1 MSFVAVMLR
10 CKVHGMMQR
19 TQALSPEPVRAA
31 IAGAVA
37 MAVAMGLG
45 RFFYTPVLPGMMAG
59 LGLNAADAGIIAAA
73 NFAGYLLGAVLA
85 AYGWAAGFERRLA
98 VGALTAT
105 VLLLLAMGLLSGV
118 AAMSV
123 VRFLAGLASAFA
135 MIFTS
140 GIVLSIGLL
149 HRDPRV
155 QMVHF
160 SGVGIGIAVSALLVY
175 LLSFL
180 SFAGLAG
187 WRVDWLAGALVGA
200 VGLVLVAR
208 LLPRPEGG
216 ATSLREPAI
225 RWTRPLVA
233 LTLSYGL
240 FGIGYVVTAT
250 FIVAIA
256 REGAESPLLECLTWL
271 VTGAAAAVS
280 VIAWKPVE
288 RRFGVAM
295 AYLLALLVETVG
307 VAVTVTLPFPVSA
320 LIGGTLLGLTFIVVT
335 AYGLQL
341 GRILASESPRRVL
354 ALMTAAF
361 GLGQIVGPLG
371 AGFLAANT
379 GSYVLPSLAAAGI
392 LLLAAGTTVFG
403 GALSIKSR

>member
-1 MSFVAVMLR
+1 MLR
-10 CKVHGMMQR
+10 CDGLAMMHR
-19 TQALSPEPVRAA
+19 TPAPSHEPVRAA
-31 IAGAVA
+31 IAGALA

-98 VGALTAT
+98 LGALVST

-118 AAMSV
+118 AALSV

-140 GIVLSIGLL
+140 GIVLSIGLV

-155 QMVHF
+155 QMAHF
-160 SGVGIGIAVSALLVY
+160 SGVGGGIAVSAVLVY
-175 LLSFL
+175 LLSLVEF
-180 SFAGLAG
+180 SAMPT
-187 WRVDWLAGALVGA
+187 WRVDWFAGALLGA
-200 VGLVLVAR
+200 AGLVAVAI

-216 ATSLREPAI
+216 ASALREPPIA
-225 RWTRPLVA
+225 WTRPLVA
-233 LTLSYGL
+233 LTASYGL

-271 VTGAAAAVS
+271 VTGAAAALS
-280 VIAWKPVE
+280 LLAWKPLE
-288 RRFGVAM
+288 RWFGVAM
-295 AYLLALLVETVG
+295 AYLLAILVETVG
-307 VAVTVTLPFPVSA
+307 VAATVTLPFPWSA
-320 LIGGTLLGLTFIVVT
+320 LVGGALLGITFIVVT

-341 GRILASESPRRVL
+341 GRVLASQSPRRVL

-361 GLGQIVGPLG
+361 GVGQILGPLG
-371 AGFLAANT
+371 AGFLAART
-379 GSYVLPSLAAAGI
+379 GSYFLPSLAAAAI
-392 LLLAAGTTVFG
+392 LLLAAGITVLG

>member
-10 CKVHGMMQR
+10 CNGRGM
-19 TQALSPEPVRAA
+19 THPTHAPSSEPVRAA

-85 AYGWAAGFERRLA
+85 AYGWAAGRERQLA
-98 VGALTAT
+98 VGALAAT
-105 VLLLLAMGLLSGV
+105 VVLLLAMGMLSSV
-118 AAMSV
+118 AALSV

-135 MIFTS
+135 LIFTS
-140 GIVLSIGLL
+140 GIVLSIGL
-149 HRDPRV
+149 RDQDPRV
-155 QMVHF
+155 QMAHF
-160 SGVGIGIAVSALLVY
+160 SGVGVGIAVSAVLVY
-175 LLSFL
+175 LLSL
-180 SFAGLAG
+180 IPFAQLPT
-187 WRVDWLAGALVGA
+187 WRADWLAGALLAAIGLA
-200 VGLVLVAR
+200 VVIG
-208 LLPRPEGG
+208 LLPRPAQG
-216 ATSLREPAI
+216 ASSVREPAI

-233 LTLSYGL
+233 LTVSYGL

-271 VTGAAAAVS
+271 VTGASATIS
-280 VIAWKPVE
+280 VLAWKPVE
-288 RRFGVAM
+288 RRCGVA
-295 AYLLALLVETVG
+295 ATYLLAILVEMIG
-307 VAVTVTLPFPVSA
+307 VAATVILPFPWSA
-320 LIGGTLLGLTFIVVT
+320 LIGGALLGATFIVIT

-341 GRILASESPRRVL
+341 GRVLASESPRQVL

-361 GLGQIVGPLG
+361 GVGQIVGPLG
-371 AGFLAANT
+371 AGFLAAHT
-379 GSYVLPSLAAAGI
+379 GTYILPSLAAAAM
-392 LLLAAGTTVFG
+392 LLLAAVIVFAG
-403 GALSIKSR
+403 GVLSIKSR

>member
-1 MSFVAVMLR
+1 MLQH
-10 CKVHGMMQR
+10 VPS
-19 TQALSPEPVRAA
+19 LSREPVRAA
-31 IAGAVA
+31 VAGAVA

-45 RFFYTPVLPGMMAG
+45 RFFYTPVLPGMMAD

-85 AYGWAAGFERRLA
+85 AYGWAAGYERRIA
-98 VGALTAT
+98 VGALVSTV
-105 VLLLLAMGLLSGV
+105 VLLLLMGMLSGV
-118 AAMSV
+118 AALSV

-140 GIVLSIGLL
+140 GIVLSIGLR

-155 QMVHF
+155 QMAHF
-160 SGVGIGIAVSALLVY
+160 SGVGSGIAVSAVLVY
-175 LLSFL
+175 LLFL
-180 SFAGLAG
+180 IEFPAVAT
-187 WRVDWLAGALVGA
+187 WRVDWFAGAALAGLGLA
-200 VGLVLVAR
+200 VVAW
-208 LLPRPEGG
+208 LLPRPEGS
-216 ATSLREPAI
+216 ASASREPRI
-225 RWTRPLVA
+225 VWTRPLAA

-256 REGAESPLLECLTWL
+256 REGAESPLLECFTWL

-280 VIAWKPVE
+280 LVMWKPVE
-288 RRFGVAM
+288 RRYSVAA
-295 AYLLALLVETVG
+295 AYLLAILVEMAG
-307 VAVTVTLPFPVSA
+307 VAATVTLPFPWSA
-320 LIGGTLLGLTFIVVT
+320 FIGGALLGLTFIVVT

-341 GRILASESPRRVL
+341 GRMLASDSPRQVL

-361 GLGQIVGPLG
+361 GVGQIIGPLG
-371 AGFLAANT
+371 AGFLASRT
-379 GSYVLPSLAAAGI
+379 GNYVAPSLAAAGI
-392 LLLAAGTTVFG
+392 LFLSAAIAFAG

>member
-1 MSFVAVMLR
+1 MLQCDGR
-10 CKVHGMMQR
+10 TMMQR
-19 TQALSPEPVRAA
+19 IPALSREPVRAA

-85 AYGWAAGFERRLA
+85 AYGWAAGLERRLA
-98 VGALTAT
+98 VGALIST
-105 VLLLLAMGLLSGV
+105 VLLLVAMGLLSGV
-118 AAMSV
+118 AALSV

-140 GIVLSIGLL
+140 GIVLSIGLR
-149 HRDPRV
+149 HQDPRV
-155 QMVHF
+155 QMAHF
-160 SGVGIGIAVSALLVY
+160 SGVGVGIAVSALLVY

-180 SFAGLAG
+180 DIPAIAS
-187 WRVDWLAGALVGA
+187 WRVDWLAGAVLGAIGLGA
-200 VGLVLVAR
+200 VMV

-216 ATSLREPAI
+216 ASGVREPPI
-225 RWTRPLVA
+225 VWTRPLIA

-256 REGAESPLLECLTWL
+256 REGGHSPLLECLTWL
-271 VTGAAAAVS
+271 FTGAAAAIS
-280 VIAWKPVE
+280 VVVWKPVAQ
-288 RRFGVAM
+288 RYGVAR
-295 AYLLALLVETVG
+295 AYLAAILVEMVG
-307 VAVTVTLPFPVSA
+307 VAVTVTLPFPASA
-320 LIGGTLLGLTFIVVT
+320 LIGGVLLGLTFIVIT

-341 GRILASESPRRVL
+341 GRVLASESPRQVL

-361 GLGQIVGPLG
+361 GVGQILGPLG
-371 AGFLAANT
+371 AGFLAART
-379 GSYVLPSLAAAGI
+379 GSYVLPSLAAAGV
-392 LLLAAGTTVFG
+392 LLFAAAITIAG

>member
-1 MSFVAVMLR
+1 MSFAAIMLQCNGR
-10 CKVHGMMQR
+10 GMTQR
-19 TQALSPEPVRAA
+19 IFLSGEPVRAA

-59 LGLNAADAGIIAAA
+59 LGLDAADAGIIAAA
-73 NFAGYLLGAVLA
+73 NFAGYLAGAVLA
-85 AYGWAAGFERRLA
+85 AYGWAAGHERRLA
-98 VGALTAT
+98 IGALLAS

-118 AAMSV
+118 AGLSV

-135 MIFTS
+135 MIFTT
-140 GIVLSIGLL
+140 GIVLSIGLR
-149 HRDPRV
+149 HGEPGV
-155 QMVHF
+155 QRVHF
-160 SGVGIGIAVSALLVY
+160 SGVGIGMAVSALLVY
-175 LLSFL
+175 LLSL
-180 SFAGLAG
+180 ADFAAIAA
-187 WRVDWLAGALVGA
+187 WRVDWLAGALLGA
-200 VGLVLVAR
+200 IGLAVVVW
-208 LLPRPEGG
+208 LLPRPEGH
-216 ATSLREPAI
+216 ASSQREPPIA
-225 RWTRPLVA
+225 WTRPLAA

-271 VTGAAAAVS
+271 LTGIAAAISLV
-280 VIAWKPVE
+280 AWKPVE
-288 RRFGVAM
+288 RRYGVAA
-295 AYLLALLVETVG
+295 AYLAAILVETVG
-307 VAVTVTLPFPVSA
+307 VAATVLLPFPWSA
-320 LIGGTLLGLTFIVVT
+320 LVGGVLLGITFIVIT

-341 GRILASESPRRVL
+341 GRMLASESPRRVL

-361 GLGQIVGPLG
+361 GVGQIIGPLG
-371 AGFLAANT
+371 AGFLAART

-392 LLLAAGTTVFG
+392 LLFAASITVLG